1 MMNNELQQLDE
12 KKTIDAL
19 VRLGEPAKA
28 WNNLQWVGERY
39 KQTENNQK
47 KHGLESGDTDLTE
60 IEQEYQEAYKAYE
73 KARNDFIYLIKA
85 AGLTGVQQT
94 IIYLSYITSDTPTFV
109 EIARRAGLKTADK
122 AKNEYEMAFF
132 TIENFLAHSRRFR
145 KRK

>member
-1 MMNNELQQLDE
+1 MNNELQQLDE

-39 KQTENNQK
+39 KQTEK
-47 KHGLESGDTDLTE
+47 KLREHSLESGDTDLTE

-73 KARNDFIYLIKA
+73 KARNDLIYLSKA

-122 AKNEYEMAFF
+122 AKNEYELAFF
-132 TIENFLAHSRRFR
+132 TIKNFLAHSRRFR